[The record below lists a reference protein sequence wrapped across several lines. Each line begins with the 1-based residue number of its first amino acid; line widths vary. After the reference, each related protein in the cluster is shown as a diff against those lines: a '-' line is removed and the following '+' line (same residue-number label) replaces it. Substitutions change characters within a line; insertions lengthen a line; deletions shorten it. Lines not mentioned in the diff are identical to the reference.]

1 MNLSR
6 RRILEMLAWAAS
18 LAVTAPALSKTSSSL
33 SSEQR
38 VKLVMIDGWILRED
52 DLQEISPNV
61 A

>member
-1 MNLSR
+1 L
-6 RRILEMLAWAAS
+6 
-18 LAVTAPALSKTSSSL
+18 SSL